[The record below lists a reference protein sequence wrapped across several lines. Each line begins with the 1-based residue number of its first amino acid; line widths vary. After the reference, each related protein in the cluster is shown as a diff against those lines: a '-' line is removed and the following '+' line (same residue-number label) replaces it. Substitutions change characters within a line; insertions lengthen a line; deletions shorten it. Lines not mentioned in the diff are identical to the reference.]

1 MTQPIGYRLGDPVH
15 QVIRC
20 PKNCGRLL
28 INGIAC
34 SCTCLPEPDPDPLV
48 GQLALITDKT
58 TRRILA
64 YGVITEADRDDGAL
78 TLTIVHECDEHP
90 PRT

>member
-1 MTQPIGYRLGDPVH
+1 MRPPIGYRLGDHVH

-34 SCTCLPEPDPDPLV
+34 SCTWRPEPDPDPLV
-48 GQLALITDKT
+48 GQLALVTDKSA
-58 TRRILA
+58 RQILA
-64 YGVITEADRDDGAL
+64 YGVITDVDRDDGAL
-78 TLTIVHECDEHP
+78 TTTITPGDQ
-90 PRT
+90 